1 MSIHSPP
8 KLVGLAAMCVL
19 AMPAGACG
27 PFFPNQLLFNSGQAV
42 TWAPVA
48 DFHRE
53 MMRILPPRP
62 AFTAVR
68 PQSGDVFDQST
79 AIDVAELSDA
89 LGQRGGTASQR
100 QPIVE
105 QYQSARQR
113 LAGHAR
119 DAMFDS
125 EKGPATK
132 PAPLDLVPPRGLP
145 EEFARYLLGL
155 IRFEQ
160 GNFAAA
166 RAAWQSL
173 LELPAAQRPYRTV
186 WAQFMIGKS
195 DLHDDPARAVQA
207 FRQVRQLVAQGQ
219 RDSLGLASASFGWE
233 AKAELDQQHYARAT
247 ELYLQQLASGDQTA
261 IPSLAAVC
269 AEVFQRAEP
278 ALLGELARD
287 PNAAR
292 VLTGYTLAQGGPF
305 REGPPSKALAAWLA
319 AVESSGAAQVVGAE
333 RLAWAAYQ
341 RGDMNAA
348 QRWAAK
354 AAPNA
359 PLALWVQA
367 KLLLRAG
374 KIDDAA
380 AMLARAAR
388 AFPEDESWAGV
399 SGSYEPEELSN
410 GATLYPHRRAM
421 AELGTLE
428 LARGNYADALDE
440 LLKAGWWLD
449 AAYVAERVLSADE
462 LIAYVDRNCPEGT
475 FPQLRHLL
483 ARRLTRTARWKQ
495 ARPYFPLELRPVLD
509 QYIDAIR
516 KGHDKTIA
524 ARARAESLWQAAQ
537 IARWSGMDLLGTE
550 LSPDGF
556 ENGGSFQNGTVPEAR
571 RQTKDEILPPLADEL
586 RRSAQSAPQ
595 PARRWH
601 YRYTAADHA
610 WAAAL
615 LMPSDTDALAS
626 VLCEAGGWL
635 KGQDPAAA
643 DRFYKAMV
651 TRCPHTELGRQAR
664 QKKWFPETQPG
675 ATTAHR

>member
-1 MSIHSPP
+1 MSIHLPH
-8 KLVGLAAMCVL
+8 KLAGLAAVCVL
-19 AMPAGACG
+19 AIPAGACG

-62 AFTAVR
+62 AFAAVR
-68 PQSGDVFDQST
+68 PENGDAFDQSV

-89 LGQRGGTASQR
+89 LARRGEAERQRRA
-100 QPIVE
+100 IVE
-105 QYQSARQR
+105 EYQSIRQR

-125 EKGPATK
+125 EKGVATR
-132 PAPLDLVPPRGLP
+132 PAPLDFVPPRGLP
-145 EEFARYLLGL
+145 KEFEQYLLGL

-160 GNFAAA
+160 GNVAGA

-173 LELPAAQRPYRTV
+173 LDLPAAQRPCRTV
-186 WAQFMIGKS
+186 WAQFMMGKS
-195 DLHDDPARAVQA
+195 YLHDDSARAVEA
-207 FRQVRQLVAQGQ
+207 FSKVRQLVAGGQ

-233 AKAELDQQHYARAT
+233 AKAELDQQHYAQAMG
-247 ELYLQQLASGDQTA
+247 LYLQQLAGRDQTA
-261 IPSLAAVC
+261 ISSLAAVC
-269 AEVFQRAEP
+269 AEVFQRADTG
-278 ALLGELARD
+278 LLSELARD

-305 REGPPSKALAAWLA
+305 REGAPSKALAAWLA
-319 AVESSGAAQVVGAE
+319 AVESSGLGQVVGTE

-341 RGDMNAA
+341 RGDMSAA
-348 QRWAAK
+348 QRWVAK
-354 AAPNA
+354 APSNA
-359 PLALWVQA
+359 PLALWVRA

-374 KIDDAA
+374 KMDAAA
-380 AMLARAAR
+380 AMLARAAH
-388 AFPEDESWAGV
+388 AFPEDEAWAGV
-399 SGSYEPEELSN
+399 SGSYEPEELSS

-428 LARGNYADALDE
+428 LARGNYVDALDE
-440 LLKAGWWLD
+440 LLRAGWWLD
-449 AAYVAERVLSADE
+449 AAYVAERVLTPDE
-462 LIAYVDRNCPEGT
+462 LIAYVERNCPEGS

-483 ARRLTRTARWKQ
+483 ARRLTRIGRWKQ
-495 ARPYFPLELRPVLD
+495 ARPYFPMELRPVLD
-509 QYIDAIR
+509 QYIGAIR
-516 KGHDKTIA
+516 KGHDKTLA
-524 ARARAESLWQAAQ
+524 ASARAESLWQAAQ

-550 LSPDGF
+550 LAPDGF
-556 ENGGSFQNGTVPEAR
+556 ENGGSFQNGTVPTAR
-571 RQTKDEILPPLADEL
+571 RESKDELLPPLADEL

-615 LMPSDTDALAS
+615 LMPSDTDVLAS

-635 KGQDPAAA
+635 KGQDPGAA
-643 DRFYKAMV
+643 DRFYKALV
-651 TRCPHTELGRQAR
+651 TRCPHTELGRQAGK
-664 QKKWFPETQPG
+664 KKWFPETQP
-675 ATTAHR
+675 ALTTAHG